1 MSIFASLSKSIALFQ
16 KCNAVCDAGVAM
28 EKYIEPII
36 HDLFIAIRMHIPRS
50 NSNFDLKKKKKS
62 RQRIKARKL
71 LGAFMSL
78 YG

>member
-1 MSIFASLSKSIALFQ
+1 
-16 KCNAVCDAGVAM
+16 M

-50 NSNFDLKKKKKS
+50 NGNFDLKKPKPS
-62 RQRIKARKL
+62 RQRIEARKL
-71 LGAFMSL
+71 LGALVSL